1 MALTCYLR
9 QITPA
14 ELDQY
19 QNEQEVEEEWFGGPD
34 TISLDFAWEDLLTL
48 FTGSLERSEAPL
60 ARAILGNQCL
70 DDPSL
75 NDEPDVYLGYTYY
88 LTPEEV
94 STVAPEVLKITV
106 EQLRDKLNTLILDD
120 EGNVD
125 LTKVDLNVDAEDI
138 LKEFETLDILK
149 EFETLRDFYESASQ
163 KGNAVFM
170 SVD

>member
-1 MALTCYLR
+1 MAMTCYLR
-9 QITPA
+9 HITPA
-14 ELDQY
+14 ELAEYLD
-19 QNEQEVEEEWFGGPD
+19 EDADTEEWIGGPD
-34 TISLDFAWEDLLTL
+34 TISLSVVWEDLLTL
-48 FTGSLERSEAPL
+48 FMGSLERSEAPL

-75 NDEPDVYLGYTYY
+75 GEEPEVYLGYTYY

-94 STVAPEVLKITV
+94 STVASEVLKISV

-138 LKEFETLDILK
+138 LKEFETL
-149 EFETLRDFYESASQ
+149 RDFYESASQ